1 LVRGLTHEAALAC
14 WLSFSILD
22 ARVGAPA
29 SADRFR
35 FTPVSGKF
43 LGVADALVVLVRKSH
58 RGCVTD
64 AGVFRDRRTRTVDSG
79 VSVDGVSFDG
89 TSERRVFVTA

>member
-1 LVRGLTHEAALAC
+1 MTHEAALAC
-14 WLSFSILD
+14 WLSFSIFD

-43 LGVADALVVLVRKSH
+43 LGVADAADALVVLVRKSH